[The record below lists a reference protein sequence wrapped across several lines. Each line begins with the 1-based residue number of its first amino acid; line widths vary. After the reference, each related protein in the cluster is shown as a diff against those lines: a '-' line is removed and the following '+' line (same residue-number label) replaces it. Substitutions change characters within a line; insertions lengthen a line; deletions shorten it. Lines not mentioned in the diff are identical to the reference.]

1 MSVVLG
7 VAIGPKEVRVVRVTS
22 TSSRTREPDYV
33 LERGNLTVCEVL
45 RTVRAITG
53 PSGAAAATPHVTRA
67 R

>member
-1 MSVVLG
+1 MAVVLG

-22 TSSRTREPDYV
+22 TSSRMRLPDFV
-33 LERGNLTVCEVL
+33 LERGSLTVREVL

-53 PSGAAAATPHVTRA
+53 PATEPPA